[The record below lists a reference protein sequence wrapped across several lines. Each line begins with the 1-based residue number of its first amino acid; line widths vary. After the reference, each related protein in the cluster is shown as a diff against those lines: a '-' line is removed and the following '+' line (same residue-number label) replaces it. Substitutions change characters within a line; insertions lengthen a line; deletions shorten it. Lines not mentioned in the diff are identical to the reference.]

1 MHPLHPLAL
10 LVIVCG
16 ICLRT
21 HCLQR
26 KVNLLERIKRSSI
39 AFDYDG
45 KDFMGKYNYLGVCDC
60 LVY

>member
-39 AFDYDG
+39 GFDYDG
-45 KDFMGKYNYLGVCDC
+45 KDFMGKYNYL
-60 LVY
+60 